1 MSGLPRMADVNGN
14 SSTDMNCSPI
24 LQNTPN
30 ISNTSS
36 IVAKSCKC
44 SSSSDDN
51 FHEVLDQK
59 ADVNVGLE
67 PSREG
72 GDVEKITPTVTVHT
86 NPCISGNN
94 MNKQSNFETVGKEEQ
109 LCPGESSEAKVELCD
124 HQLGLCDTTSEVCHE
139 EKLRITCMP
148 IVDVFTDSAHVN
160 PPVFSSKGSQYRPSF
175 HSAVLSPEN
184 SVMQSLHQLLQEESA
199 TESFGS
205 RQVCN
210 GTATTSNGN
219 SRPSAD
225 KLLVPQGNAEPGL
238 LTSSSNIELV
248 TKTTSH
254 SVPASMQENHLRIQS
269 HAKTTIPFSNLENKK
284 EDITPSLLLTE
295 ISQTP
300 VTLSCP
306 IMPLSPQ
313 FVSTAVDMAVNSLSP
328 EFSYSSFN
336 CSSKQLSVGSS
347 SIPLASNQMTVDST
361 LSPCLQVSA
370 ATHQQVA
377 EPKVSVV
384 KEEIVPS
391 CFMGISSSSGSQ
403 DTASVITADN
413 TNITPENPTSISNF
427 TPCSKCNSLLVC
439 SCSKASAS
447 EVVPAVSALSCSAF
461 CEGICS
467 CDTNENKPNLS
478 PPDVKPQISPV
489 VVSMILMLP
498 TGNCGFPCLVESE
511 GS

>member
-1 MSGLPRMADVNGN
+1 MAEVNGN
-14 SSTDMNCSPI
+14 SLTDVNCSQV
-24 LQNTPN
+24 LQNPPN

-36 IVAKSCKC
+36 IRAKSCKC

-51 FHEVLDQK
+51 FHEVLGQK
-59 ADVNVGLE
+59 ANINVGLE
-67 PSREG
+67 ASREG
-72 GDVEKITPTVTVHT
+72 GDVEKITPNVTVQT
-86 NPCISGNN
+86 NPCISGNY
-94 MNKQSNFETVGKEEQ
+94 MNKQSNFETVGKEKH
-109 LCPGESSEAKVELCD
+109 LCPTESTEAKVELCD
-124 HQLGLCDTTSEVCHE
+124 HQLGLCDTTSKVCY
-139 EKLRITCMP
+139 EKKPTITCAP
-148 IVDVFTDSAHVN
+148 IVDTFTDSAHVN
-160 PPVFSSKGSQYRPSF
+160 SPVCYSKGSQYRPSF
-175 HSAVLSPEN
+175 HSSVLSPEN
-184 SVMQSLHQLLQEESA
+184 SVMQPLRQLLQEESA
-199 TESFGS
+199 TESFES
-205 RQVCN
+205 HQVCN
-210 GTATTSNGN
+210 GTSATSNGN

-225 KLLVPQGNAEPGL
+225 MLVPQGNAEPGL
-238 LTSSSNIELV
+238 QTSSSNIKLV
-248 TKTTSH
+248 TETTSH
-254 SVPASMQENHLRIQS
+254 SVPTSMQDNHLRIQS
-269 HAKTTIPFSNLENKK
+269 HAKSTIPFSNLENKK
-284 EDITPSLLLTE
+284 EDITTSLLLTE
-295 ISQTP
+295 ITQTP

-336 CSSKQLSVGSS
+336 CLSKQLSVGSS
-347 SIPLASNQMTVDST
+347 LIPLASNQMTVDST

-377 EPKVSVV
+377 KSKVSIV

-391 CFMGISSSSGSQ
+391 SFMGISSSSGSQ

-413 TNITPENPTSISNF
+413 TNIAPENPTAISNF

-467 CDTNENKPNLS
+467 CNRSGNVPNSS
-478 PPDVKPQISPV
+478 PPDVKPQIFPV
-489 VVSMILMLP
+489 VVSMILMLIP